1 MLTDKTNC
9 LDTEIQ
15 DNTLVKLSEIET
27 NPSVQKNVPYQNQQ
41 TDQTIHF
48 WDTNNSVGSLD
59 IISKLIL
66 KYSKV
71 QRKINIYIRLAGR
84 GRKVRLQNQR

>member
-41 TDQTIHF
+41 T
-48 WDTNNSVGSLD
+48 
-59 IISKLIL
+59 
-66 KYSKV
+66 
-71 QRKINIYIRLAGR
+71 A
-84 GRKVRLQNQR
+84 